1 MSTSS
6 LSSILRAES
15 TLVSEIKNL
24 DGERKALVYDNY
36 SKLIRAT
43 ETIAQLQ
50 KGMDD
55 REGGGLQVVE
65 TLVPSVRK
73 VAETAGDIQT
83 SRQGS
88 SGQRA
93 RERSTVQWVLD
104 APQRL
109 AAMAQDGQHQ
119 LAKEEWQDVRE
130 LLDSW
135 KAVKGTDTVRSSCEA
150 ALRQT
155 VTE

>member
-1 MSTSS
+1 M
-6 LSSILRAES
+6 
-15 TLVSEIKNL
+15 SEIKNL

-43 ETIAQLQ
+43 ETIGQLQ

-55 REGGGLQVVE
+55 REGGGLKVME
-65 TLVPSVRK
+65 TLVPSVEK
-73 VAETAGDIQT
+73 VAETARDIQT

-88 SGQRA
+88 TGKRA
-93 RERSTVQWVLD
+93 RERGTVQWVLS

-109 AAMAQDGQHQ
+109 AAMAHNGQHQ
-119 LAKEEWQDVRE
+119 LAKEEWEDVRE

-135 KAVKGTDTVRSSCEA
+135 KAVKGADTVRNSCEA
-150 ALRQT
+150 ALDQ
-155 VTE
+155 VASE